1 MKPIWYKLVIAI
13 LLAFNVLLLYQNH
26 QLKAEGSR
34 QLVDSK
40 MYVRQ
45 LQLPD
50 VPVVDRDNH
59 PASLLDLVKGNSHTM
74 LVFFSPSDC
83 PPCFSE
89 KELWEQIPG
98 RGNMPV
104 YGIATSPDSRELW
117 QWVENTEIPIEV
129 YLDTTFAIE
138 DLMEFQHTPLKVLV
152 DSVGTVI
159 WADPPREP
167 GPTRESFWK
176 ELTNAME

>member
-1 MKPIWYKLVIAI
+1 MKPLWYKLIIVI
-13 LLAFNVLLLYQNH
+13 LLIFNALLLYQNYG
-26 QLKAEGSR
+26 LKAESSR
-34 QLVDSK
+34 QLVDPK

-59 PASLLDLVKGNSHTM
+59 PSSLSDLVKGNSHTM

-89 KELWEQIPG
+89 KELWEQIPD

-117 QWVENTEIPIEV
+117 QWIDNSEILIEV

-138 DLMEFQHTPLKVLV
+138 DLMEFQQTPLKVLV

-159 WADPPREP
+159 WADPSREP
-167 GPTRESFWK
+167 GPARESFWK
-176 ELTNAME
+176 ELANAME